1 VKRTEQDLQIP
12 LTELVDVGS
21 LRVDGKNPNRMGAR
35 QFEALKKSIKRWGF
49 VVPIITNRDLLVADG
64 EHRLDAAKGL
74 GLKQVSVVRLP
85 VDEVDRRMIRQ
96 VMNKIRGEHDLFM
109 DAEEYCWL
117 VSEGSRELLKGLLN
131 ENDLRIDNLLRLREP
146 FKPDEEG
153 FRAVAE
159 QFASKIESNKLDLEL
174 ENRNLGEPL
183 TLRLNAEF
191 STKAE
196 ATERV
201 LAVCEA
207 FGFGVDEAKRFVVF
221 DNFSLDFRRGDLIY
235 VTGDSGGGKTLL
247 LKAFKNYFGDEA
259 IALDELQI
267 DPEET
272 LIEGVGKDVKEA
284 IEVLSLCGLN
294 DAFLFLR
301 RFKELSD
308 GQKYRYKLAK
318 LVNCREKTVWVVDEF
333 SAALD
338 RVMAKIVAFLFQKIA
353 RKLKKTVIVATTH
366 GDLIEDFQP
375 NVIVEKGFESDVK
388 VSRSEMKPRQCS
400 LLDRVHV
407 EKGSVED
414 YERLKRFHY
423 KSKDQKESIKPKG
436 FFRLMYEDSLIGVIV
451 YCSSYLNLKPRNMVF
466 GERYV
471 YTPSDL
477 HMAHLINEEIA
488 RISRVVI
495 HPKFRGIG
503 LGELLVKETLP
514 KVDAKV
520 IEVLAVMAKYNPFF
534 EKAGM
539 LRVDYRR
546 DETAIDK
553 RIRGFLE
560 ERSFDFKLAR
570 SKAYCRCFFGG
581 LDDGARKVLTEYL
594 KEFVEQ
600 PFVKVKTVTPELLG
614 KVFSSEG
621 VYLYW
626 VNGFSYGPSVLQQH
640 MLGAEQW
647 P

>member
-1 VKRTEQDLQIP
+1 MKRTEQDLQIP
-12 LTELVDVGS
+12 TTELVDVGQ
-21 LRVDGKNPNRMGAR
+21 LKVDGKNPNRMGAR

-64 EHRLDAAKGL
+64 EHRLDAAKDL
-74 GLKQVSVVRLP
+74 GLRQVSVVRLP

-131 ENDLRIDNLLRLREP
+131 ESDLRIDNLLRLREP
-146 FKPDEEG
+146 FNPDEEG

-174 ENRNLGEPL
+174 EKRNTNEPL

-196 ATERV
+196 ATERA

-207 FGFGVDEAKRFVVF
+207 FGLGVDEAKRFVVF

-247 LKAFKNYFGDEA
+247 LKAFKNYFGEEA
-259 IALDELQI
+259 VELNDLQI
-267 DPEET
+267 SPEET

-284 IEVLSLCGLN
+284 IEILSLCGLN

-301 RFKELSD
+301 RFRELSD
-308 GQKYRYKLAK
+308 GQKYRYRLAK
-318 LVNCREKTVWVVDEF
+318 LVDCREKTVWLVDEF
-333 SAALD
+333 CASLD
-338 RVMAKIVAFLFQKIA
+338 RVMARVVAFLFQKVA
-353 RKLKKTVIVATTH
+353 RKLGKTVVVATTH
-366 GDLIEDFQP
+366 DDLVKDFQP
-375 NVIVEKGFESDVK
+375 DVIVEKGFESDVK
-388 VSRSEMKPRQCS
+388 VVRNEVGSKHCS
-400 LLDRVHV
+400 ICAKVLV

-414 YERLKRFHY
+414 YEKLKRFHY
-423 KSKDQKESIKPKG
+423 KGSNGKELGG
-436 FFRLMYEDSLIGVIV
+436 FNVRDCFRLLYGDVLIGVIV
-451 YCSSYLNLKPRNMVF
+451 FCNSYLNLKPRNMVF

-477 HMAHLINEEIA
+477 HTAHLINEEIA

-503 LGELLVKETLP
+503 LGEFLVKETLS

-520 IEVLAVMAKYNPFF
+520 VEVLAVMARYNPFF
-534 EKAGM
+534 ERAGM
-539 LRVDYRR
+539 LRVDYGR
-546 DETAIDK
+546 DETSVDK

-560 ERSFDFKLAR
+560 ERSFDFKLAKSR
-570 SKAYCRCFFGG
+570 VYCRSFFSE
-581 LDDGARKVLTEYL
+581 LDDAARKVLTEYL

-614 KVFSSEG
+614 RVFSSEG

-626 VNGFSYGPSVLQQH
+626 VSGSN
-640 MLGAEQW
+640 
-647 P
+647 

>member
-1 VKRTEQDLQIP
+1 VKRTERELQTP

-64 EHRLDAAKGL
+64 EHRLDAAKDL
-74 GLKQVSVVRLP
+74 GLRQVSVVRLP

-159 QFASKIESNKLDLEL
+159 QFASKMESNKLDVEL
-174 ENRNLGEPL
+174 EKKNACEPL
-183 TLRLNAEF
+183 ALRLNAEF
-191 STKAE
+191 STKA
-196 ATERV
+196 ALTERTV
-201 LAVCEA
+201 AVCEA
-207 FGFGVDEAKRFVVF
+207 FGLGVDEAKRFVVF
-221 DNFSLDFRRGDLIY
+221 DDFSLGFRRGDLIY

-247 LKAFKNYFGDEA
+247 LKAFKNYFGEEA
-259 IALDELQI
+259 VELNDLQI
-267 DPEET
+267 SPEET

-284 IEVLSLCGLN
+284 IEILSLCGLN

-318 LVNCREKTVWVVDEF
+318 LVDCREKTVWLVDEF
-333 SAALD
+333 CASLD
-338 RVMAKIVAFLFQKIA
+338 RVMARVVAFLFQKVA
-353 RKLKKTVIVATTH
+353 RKLGKTVVLATTH
-366 GDLIEDFQP
+366 GDLVEDFQP
-375 NVIVEKGFESDVK
+375 DVVVEKGFESDVK
-388 VSRSEMKPRQCS
+388 VSRIETKAELCS
-400 LLDRVHV
+400 VCERVRV
-407 EKGSVED
+407 EKGSLED

-423 KSKDQKESIKPKG
+423 KSGDRKESIG
-436 FFRLMYEDSLIGVIV
+436 AREVFRLLHEDDLIGVIV
-451 YCSSYLNLKPRNMVF
+451 YSNSYLNLKARNMVF
-466 GERYV
+466 GDRYV

-477 HMAHLINEEIA
+477 HTAHLINEEIA

-503 LGELLVKETLP
+503 LGELLVRETLS

-520 IEVLAVMAKYNPFF
+520 VEVLAVMARYNPFF
-534 EKAGM
+534 ERAGM
-539 LRVDYRR
+539 LRVDYGR

-553 RIRGFLE
+553 RIRGFLG
-560 ERSFDFKLAR
+560 ERGFDFKLAR
-570 SKAYCRCFFGG
+570 SKAYCRGFFGG
-581 LDDGARKVLTEYL
+581 LDDAARKTLTEYL

-600 PFVKVKTVTPELLG
+600 PFVKVKTVAPELLG
-614 KVFSSEG
+614 RVFSSEG

-626 VNGFSYGPSVLQQH
+626 VNGLAVV
-640 MLGAEQW
+640 
-647 P
+647 